1 MGHIVHSEF
10 GKIIVRR
17 SIRARYIK
25 LRVSPNGQLI
35 ASMPIGTP
43 SFLLKRMLS
52 SSGDDIRKLIESSRS
67 SIVYT
72 DGSVIGKS
80 HVIAVISRNSNELI
94 VEKKGL
100 KINVYL
106 TPSDSLEMPHVI
118 ESIRP
123 YVQKAL
129 RIEAKNYLPIRLN
142 YLATM
147 YGFSFDKIRFSH
159 AGGRWGSCSSRGTI
173 SLNIALMKLPF
184 ELIDYVL
191 IHELA
196 HTKQM
201 NHSVNFWNIVEAICP
216 NYKILKKQ
224 LKNHS
229 PTI

>member
-10 GKIIVRR
+10 GKIIIRR
-17 SIRARYIK
+17 SLRASYIK
-25 LRVSPNGQLI
+25 LRVSPNGQLV
-35 ASMPIGTP
+35 ASMPVGAPT
-43 SFLLKRMLS
+43 FLLKRMLS
-52 SSGDDIRKLIESSRS
+52 SSSDEIRNLIKSSRQ
-67 SIVYT
+67 SIVYSN
-72 DGSVIGKS
+72 GSVIGKS
-80 HVIAVISRNSNELI
+80 HTIVIASTDDNELF
-94 VEKKGL
+94 VERKGL

-129 RIEAKNYLPIRLN
+129 RIEAKNYLPSRLK
-142 YLATM
+142 YLADM
-147 YGFSFDKIRFSH
+147 YGFKFDNIRFSH
-159 AGGRWGSCSSRGTI
+159 AGSRWGSCSSRGTI
-173 SLNIALMKLPF
+173 SLNIALMKLPP

-191 IHELA
+191 VHELA

-201 NHSVNFWNIVEAICP
+201 NHSKKFWNIVEAICP
-216 NYKILKKQ
+216 NYKILKNQ